1 VGRPRR
7 YDEDELLDA
16 AQELFWSRG
25 YDRTS
30 MEDVAVASGVGTS
43 SLYAAYA
50 SKLGLFLCVFRRYCE
65 GRVAFVAEATSAP
78 RTDLAVVA
86 GQFLQRVVDECGS
99 SADRR
104 GCLMLNTIVE
114 LGDRFPEVLDISA
127 ATTAR
132 MERVLAE
139 TFLRTAAEQDLI
151 LDAEEAAAHAE
162 RTVLASQGL
171 IQLSRLRVPHER
183 LAALAAHSARASVW
197 QGA

>member
-1 VGRPRR
+1 MGRPRR
-7 YDEDELLDA
+7 YDEDQLLDA

-30 MEDVAVASGVGTS
+30 MEDVSAASGVGTS

-50 SKLGLFLCVFRRYCE
+50 SKLGLFLGVFRRYCE
-65 GRVAFVAEATSAP
+65 GRVSFVAEATAAPSA
-78 RTDLAVVA
+78 DLAVA
-86 GQFLQRVVDECGS
+86 AAQFLERVVDECGS

-114 LGDRFPEVLDISA
+114 LGDRFPEVLDIST
-127 ATTAR
+127 ATTER
-132 MERVLAE
+132 MEDVLAAK
-139 TFLRTAAEQDLI
+139 FLRTAAAQDLV
-151 LDAEEAAAHAE
+151 LDAAEARAHAE

-183 LAALAAHSARASVW
+183 LAALAAHSARGSVW
-197 QGA
+197 ESA

>member
-1 VGRPRR
+1 MGRPRR
-7 YDEDELLDA
+7 YDEDELLNA

-30 MEDVAVASGVGTS
+30 MEDVAAASGVGTS

-65 GRVAFVAEATSAP
+65 GRVTFVAEATSAP
-78 RTDLAVVA
+78 ATDLAVVA

-114 LGDRFPEVLDISA
+114 LGDRFPEVLDIST

-139 TFLRTAAEQDLI
+139 TFLRTATEHDLI
-151 LDAEEAAAHAE
+151 LDADEAAAHAE